1 MLNLHIGTVYIHLKR
16 IQNRVE
22 TRDPEETILRDP
34 NSKNILLFER
44 IIPGQGS
51 DGTSYITGDLHTIE
65 YEDGYFDYEEG
76 GELNAII
83 NREFTEF

>member
-1 MLNLHIGTVYIHLKR
+1 MIDGI
-16 IQNRVE
+16 IE
-22 TRDPEETILRDP
+22 SRDIEETILRDP

-51 DGTSYITGDLHTIE
+51 DGTSYIKGDLHTLE

-76 GELNAII
+76 GEVNAII
-83 NREFTEF
+83 DREFTEF